1 MGVINL
7 GAIVEKLKAKLSG
20 DFVTKTDYATAS
32 TGGVVKVGTT
42 GGLQVSSGTLKG
54 KTLADATAYAAA
66 GNDVV
71 MTKGDMA
78 FVGGGGS
85 TLETVIEGDYTEAA
99 QYGNSYLRTSTG
111 KDLTQYKLL
120 FVNMGGSSNGSTSCV
135 VWAVSSMK
143 DGMGYYLNEN
153 GGTSQI
159 QYTLAKSS
167 GSEIYD
173 SIYVSHGSNL
183 GKWGP
188 VYGIK

>member
-7 GAIVEKLKAKLSG
+7 GALVEKLKAKLSG
-20 DFVTKTDYATAS
+20 DFVKKTDYATAS

-54 KTLADATAYAAA
+54 KTLADATAYEAA

-78 FVGGGGS
+78 FVGGGA
-85 TLETVIEGDYTEAA
+85 TLELVIDGNYTEDATV
-99 QYGNSYLRTSTG
+99 GSSNLRTATG

-120 FVNMGGSSNGSTSCV
+120 FVNMSGSENGSTSCV
-135 VWAVSSMK
+135 VWDVASGK
-143 DGMGYYLNEN
+143 NGMGYYLSAI
-153 GGTSQI
+153 GGTAQV

-167 GSEIYD
+167 GSEIFD
-173 SIYVSHGSNL
+173 SLYVSYGTNL

>member
-7 GAIVEKLKAKLSG
+7 GAIVEKLKAKLSS

-78 FVGGGGS
+78 FVGGGAS
-85 TLETVIEGDYTEAA
+85 LELVIDGNYTETAEA
-99 QYGNSYLRTSTG
+99 GVTHLRTATG

-120 FVNMGGSSNGSTSCV
+120 FVNMGGSANGSTSCV
-135 VWAVSSMK
+135 VWAVSSIK

-173 SIYVSHGSNL
+173 SIYVSYGGNL
-183 GKWGP
+183 GNWGP